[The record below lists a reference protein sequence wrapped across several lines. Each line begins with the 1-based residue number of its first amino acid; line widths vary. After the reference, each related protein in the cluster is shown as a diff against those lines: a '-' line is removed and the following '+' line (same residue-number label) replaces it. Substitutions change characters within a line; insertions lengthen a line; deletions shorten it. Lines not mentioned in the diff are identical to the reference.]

1 MSATVPIPSQGES
14 LPAPIPRAGAGTTPA
29 ADLVPALIAAAGERA
44 EMRFLEFFAVNIR
57 NPHTR
62 RAYVRAA
69 KEFLAWC
76 ADVGVPSIAAVQ
88 SVHVATWIEV
98 STREMATPS
107 VKQRLAA
114 LRHLFDWL
122 VNGQVVPV
130 NLAHAVRGPRHVVT
144 SGQTPVLDPTEAR
157 ALLDSI
163 DIATVAG
170 LRDRALIGLMVYSF
184 ARIGAALGMAVE
196 DVYTQNGHLWVQL
209 REKGG
214 KRHAMPCHHNLEE
227 YLVAY
232 LDGAGLR
239 GDPEGPLFRTIG
251 RGTSKL
257 TRTVLPQA
265 NAYAMIRRRAA
276 AAGIKTKIG
285 THSFRATGITAYL
298 KNGGTLEK
306 AAAMAN
312 HASTRTTQ
320 LYDRHHDE
328 VSLDEIERIAI

>member
-1 MSATVPIPSQGES
+1 MNHLVAITAS
-14 LPAPIPRAGAGTTPA
+14 R
-29 ADLVPALIAAAGERA
+29 VPALVAAAGERA
-44 EMRFLEFFAVNIR
+44 GMRFLEFFTANTR

-62 RAYVRAA
+62 RAPPRAA
-69 KEFLAWC
+69 DEFLAWC
-76 ADVGVPSIAAVQ
+76 ASVGVPSIAAVQ
-88 SVHVATWIEV
+88 PVHVATWIEAA
-98 STREMATPS
+98 TRELAAPS

-114 LRHLFDWL
+114 IRHLFDWL
-122 VNGQVVPV
+122 VTGQVVPV
-130 NLAHAVRGPRHVVT
+130 NPAGSVRGPRHVVT
-144 SGQTPVLDPTEAR
+144 CGQTPVLDPAEAR

-163 DIATVAG
+163 DTATPAG

-196 DVYTQNGHLWVQL
+196 DIYTQNRRLWVRL

-227 YLVAY
+227 YLTAY
-232 LDGAGLR
+232 LDGAVLQR
-239 GDPEGPLFRTIG
+239 DPKGEVVRTIG
-251 RGTSKL
+251 PDTRPL

-265 NAYAMIRRRAA
+265 NAYAMIRRRAT
-276 AAGIKTKIG
+276 AAGIKTKLG
-285 THSFRATGITAYL
+285 NHSFRATGITAYL

-320 LYDRHHDE
+320 LYDRRRDE
-328 VSLDEIERIAI
+328 VSLDEVERIVL